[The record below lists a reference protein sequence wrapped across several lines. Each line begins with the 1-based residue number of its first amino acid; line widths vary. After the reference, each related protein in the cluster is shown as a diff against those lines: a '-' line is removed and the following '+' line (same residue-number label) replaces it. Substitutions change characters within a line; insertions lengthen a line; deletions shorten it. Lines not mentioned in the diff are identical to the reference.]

1 MMGRRRGTQITRA
14 LVGRAVL
21 AEGIAVGES
30 VDPKAQVRAMRER
43 QTDFAADSQGRDFD
57 TYPDGHAPFAFP
69 LRWNGGRGKRCARG
83 GGGRVRVNPGNP
95 ARAGQRATGETREE
109 KERTKIFDRPL
120 RCAALA

>member
-14 LVGRAVL
+14 LVGHAVL

-30 VDPKAQVRAMRER
+30 VEPKAQVRAMRER

-69 LRWNGGRGKRCARG
+69 LRWNGGSRRRRAPGRGAPTRTMREKR
-83 GGGRVRVNPGNP
+83 
-95 ARAGQRATGETREE
+95 RAPR
-109 KERTKIFDRPL
+109 
-120 RCAALA
+120 

>member
-30 VDPKAQVRAMRER
+30 VEPKAQVRAMRER
-43 QTDFAADSQGRDFD
+43 QTDFAADAQGPDFD

-69 LRWNGGRGKRCARG
+69 LRWNGG
-83 GGGRVRVNPGNP
+83 GGRRCPPGRAPP
-95 ARAGQRATGETREE
+95 ARMQPGRPPAPWPRPTEQTREGN
-109 KERTKIFDRPL
+109 RR
-120 RCAALA
+120 R